1 MRTRP
6 QKIPLI
12 VTAAALVG
20 LAVLGPAWRSTEI
33 IIVRNLSPSLPPG
46 FYLVQ
51 PSHSVSL
58 GEIAVF
64 RLPRD
69 VLKKVGGRRWLAHPP
84 LLIKPTA
91 GVTGTRVCHESSAIW
106 INGVRVGP
114 TLLTDSDGLE
124 LPQIRGCYRIRR
136 GWFLPLSNRI
146 PNSFDGRY
154 FGALPPSL
162 LIGRAIPILTWN

>member
-1 MRTRP
+1 MRTKP
-6 QKIPLI
+6 QKLPLI
-12 VTAAALVG
+12 ATAAALVG

-51 PSHSVSL
+51 PSHNVSL

-69 VLKKVGGRRWLAHPP
+69 VLRKVGGRRWLAHPP

-91 GVTGTRVCHESSAIW
+91 AVTGARVCHWTSSIR
-106 INGVRVGP
+106 INGVRVGS
-114 TLLTDSDGLE
+114 TLLTDSEGLE
-124 LPQIRGCYRIRR
+124 LPRIRGCYRIRR

-162 LIGRAIPILTWN
+162 LLGRAVPLLTWD